1 MKHNFQRDIR
11 AFTLV
16 ELLVVIAII
25 STLIGL
31 LLPAVNSAREA
42 ARNMQCKNNLRQI
55 GGASSAH
62 LERQKYFPSGGWGP
76 KWVGYPDYG
85 FGRTQPGGW
94 LYSIL
99 PYLDQ
104 ERLFNYNHLANNSA
118 AYDDANAQRSVKDLV
133 ESSLKICN
141 CPTRRRSQTYPL
153 RSSTAVLYGGDTGQ
167 RSVTV
172 ASMVAKCDYA
182 ANGGN
187 TTDCFYN
194 LDTTGAGY
202 PQSYTEGSNSTWTKN
217 FKQVQWKSFG
227 ICFAGSEVSS
237 DYVRDGMTT
246 TIMFSEKF
254 LDKDNYQGGCE
265 KGEDVCMFTGIS
277 CSNVRIVGTGVK
289 FDPQTGTNGVK
300 TWTNMSAVQGATRIG
315 TNPNEYLP
323 YQDRRLSDS
332 EKQSGKFRYA
342 MGSAH
347 RVGFNVCMC
356 DGSTREISFN
366 IDPLIYTALGNR
378 EDAYN
383 FDSTKF

>member
-1 MKHNFQRDIR
+1 MARKFKNVHS

-25 STLIGL
+25 SVLVAL
-31 LLPAVNSAREA
+31 LLPAVNMAVEA
-42 ARNMQCKNNLRQI
+42 ANKAQCMNNLKQM
-55 GGASSAH
+55 GTAASAH
-62 LERQKYFPSGGWGP
+62 LERQKFFPTGGWGP
-76 KWVGYPDYG
+76 KWVGFPDYG

-118 AYDDANAQRSVKDLV
+118 AFNDANAQQSVKDLV
-133 ESSLKICN
+133 ESPLKVCN
-141 CPTRRRSQTYPL
+141 CPSRRRSQSYPL
-153 RSSTAVLYGGDTGQ
+153 RNSQTVFFGGETGSSSITI
-167 RSVTV
+167 
-172 ASMVAKCDYA
+172 ASMVAKSDYA

-187 TTDCFYN
+187 TTECYETLAFD
-194 LDTTGAGY
+194 GSSY
-202 PQSYTEGSNSTWTKN
+202 PQSYIEGSSSSWTKK
-217 FKQVQWKSFG
+217 FKLIQWRSFG
-227 ICFAGSEVSS
+227 ICFAGSEVSP
-237 DYVRDGMTT
+237 DYVRDGMTS

-254 LDKDNYQGGCE
+254 LDKDNYQGGCQF
-265 KGEDVCMFTGIS
+265 GEDVCMFTGIS
-277 CSNVRIVGTGVK
+277 CSNVRMVGTGLK
-289 FDPQTGTNGVK
+289 FEPVTANNGVK
-300 TWTNMSAVQGATRIG
+300 SWSNKDAIQNATRIG

-323 YQDRRLSDS
+323 YQDKRNDD
-332 EKQSGKFRYA
+332 GKFRYA

-366 IDPLIYTALGNR
+366 IDPLIYSALGNR

-383 FDSTKF
+383 FDTTKF

>member
-42 ARNMQCKNNLRQI
+42 ARNMQCKNNLRQM
-55 GGASSAH
+55 GTASSAH

-118 AYDDANAQRSVKDLV
+118 AYNESNAQQSVKDMV
-133 ESSLKICN
+133 ESPLKVCN

-153 RSSTAVLYGGDTGQ
+153 RGQQTVIYGGETG
-167 RSVTV
+167 SKTFTIS
-172 ASMVAKCDYA
+172 SMVAKCDYA

-187 TTDCFYN
+187 TTDCFWN
-194 LDTTGAGY
+194 LNTTGEGY
-202 PQSYTEGSNSTWTKN
+202 PQSYTDGSNSTWTKN
-217 FKQVQWKSFG
+217 FKLVQWRSFG

-246 TIMFSEKF
+246 TILLSEKF
-254 LDKDNYQGGCE
+254 MDKDNYQGGCQY
-265 KGEDVCMFTGIS
+265 GEDVCMFTGIS
-277 CSNVRIVGTGVK
+277 CSNVRMVGTGLK
-289 FDPQTGTNGVK
+289 FEPVTANNGVK
-300 TWTNMSAVQGATRIG
+300 SWSNKDAIQSATRMG
-315 TNPNEYLP
+315 TNPNQYLP
-323 YQDRRLSDS
+323 YQDVRDPD
-332 EKQSGKFRYA
+332 GKFRYA

-383 FDSTKF
+383 FDTTKF

>member
-1 MKHNFQRDIR
+1 MKPNLHRCRR

-42 ARNMQCKNNLRQI
+42 ARNMQCKNNLRQM
-55 GGASSAH
+55 GTAASAH
-62 LERQKYFPSGGWGP
+62 LERQKFFPTGGWGP

-85 FGRTQPGGW
+85 FGKSQPGGW
-94 LYSIL
+94 VYTIL

-118 AYDDANAQRSVKDLV
+118 GYNETNAQKSVKDMV
-133 ESSLKICN
+133 ESPLKVCN
-141 CPTRRRSQTYPL
+141 CPSRRRSQTYPL
-153 RSSTAVLYGGDTGQ
+153 RSSTTVLYGGDTG
-167 RSVTV
+167 SKSISI

-187 TTDCFYN
+187 TTDCFWN
-194 LDTTGAGY
+194 TGIDGTGY
-202 PQSYTEGSNSTWTKN
+202 PQSYTEGCNTTWKAN
-217 FKQVQWKSFG
+217 FKKVEWRCYG
-227 ICFAGSEVSS
+227 ICFVGSEVSA
-237 DYVRDGMTT
+237 DYVRDGLTS

-254 LDKDNYQGGCE
+254 LDKDNYQGGCQY
-265 KGEDVCMFTGIS
+265 GEDVCMFSGIS
-277 CSNVRIVGTGVK
+277 CSSVRIIGTGVQ
-289 FDPQTGTNGVK
+289 FVPQTGSNGVK
-300 TWTNMSAVQGATRIG
+300 SWTNMSAVQAAVRIG
-315 TNPNEYLP
+315 SNPNKFLP
-323 YQDRRLSDS
+323 YQDKRDTP
-332 EKQSGKFRYA
+332 GDFRYA

-356 DGSTREISFN
+356 DGSTREISFT
-366 IDPLIYTALGNR
+366 IEPLIYTALGNR

-383 FDSTKF
+383 FDTTKF

>member
-1 MKHNFQRDIR
+1 MKHNSKRDIR

-42 ARNMQCKNNLRQI
+42 ARNMQCKNNLRQM
-55 GGASSAH
+55 GAASSAH

-118 AYDDANAQRSVKDLV
+118 AYDDNNAQKSVKDLV
-133 ESSLKICN
+133 ESPLKVCN

-153 RSSTAVLYGGDTGQ
+153 RSSQSVLYGGDTGQ
-167 RSVTV
+167 RTVTI

-187 TTDCFYN
+187 TTDCYWN
-194 LDTTGAGY
+194 LDTTGSGY
-202 PQSYTEGSNSTWTKN
+202 PQNYIEGSNATWTKN
-217 FKQVQWKSFG
+217 FKQVQWRSFG
-227 ICFAGSEVSS
+227 ICYAGSEVSS
-237 DYVRDGMTT
+237 DYVRDGMTS
-246 TIMFSEKF
+246 TILLSEKF

-265 KGEDVCMFTGIS
+265 NGEDVCMYTGIS
-277 CSNVRIVGTGVK
+277 CSNVRIVGTGLK
-289 FDPQTGTNGVK
+289 FEPQTGTNGVK
-300 TWTNMSAVQGATRIG
+300 SWTNMSAIKGAMAIG

-323 YQDRRLSDS
+323 YQDKRLNDS
-332 EKQSGKFRYA
+332 EKSKFRYA

-383 FDSTKF
+383 FDTTKF

>member
-42 ARNMQCKNNLRQI
+42 ARNMQCKNNLRQM
-55 GGASSAH
+55 GAASSAH

-76 KWVGYPDYG
+76 GWIGFPDYG

-118 AYDDANAQRSVKDLV
+118 AYSDANAQKSVNDLV
-133 ESSLKICN
+133 ESPLKVCN
-141 CPTRRRSQTYPL
+141 CPTRRRSQAYPL
-153 RSSTAVLYGGDTGQ
+153 RSTQKVFYGGDTGQ
-167 RSVTV
+167 RNITIS
-172 ASMVAKCDYA
+172 SMVAKSDYA

-187 TTDCFYN
+187 TTNCYQ
-194 LDTTGAGY
+194 TTEVSGSGY
-202 PQSYTEGSNSTWTKN
+202 PQSYTEGSNATWTKN
-217 FKQVQWKSFG
+217 FKQVQWRSFG
-227 ICFAGSEVSS
+227 ICFAGSEVSA
-237 DYVRDGMTT
+237 DYVRDGMTL
-246 TIMFSEKF
+246 TIMLSEKF
-254 LDKDNYQGGCE
+254 LDKDNYQGGC
-265 KGEDVCMFTGIS
+265 KNGEDVCMYTGIS
-277 CSNVRIVGTGVK
+277 CSNVRMVGTGLEFTPK
-289 FDPQTGTNGVK
+289 TETTGVK
-300 TWTNMSAVQGATRIG
+300 TWTNKDAIQNAPRIG
-315 TNPNEYLP
+315 TSPNEYLP
-323 YQDRRLSDS
+323 YQDRRLTDS

-356 DGSTREISFN
+356 DGSTREISFM
-366 IDPLIYTALGNR
+366 IDPLIYAALGNR

>member
-1 MKHNFQRDIR
+1 MKHNSKRDIR

-42 ARNMQCKNNLRQI
+42 ARNMQCKNNLRQM
-55 GGASSAH
+55 GTASSAH

-118 AYDDANAQRSVKDLV
+118 GYNEANAQQSVKDMV
-133 ESSLKICN
+133 EAPLKVCN

-153 RSSTAVLYGGDTGQ
+153 RTSQTVFYGGEAGNKT
-167 RSVTV
+167 VTI
-172 ASMVAKCDYA
+172 ASLVAKCDYA

-187 TTDCFYN
+187 TTDCYWN

-202 PQSYTEGSNSTWTKN
+202 PQSYTEGSNTTWTKN
-217 FKQVQWKSFG
+217 FKLVQWRSFG

-237 DYVRDGMTT
+237 DYVRDGMTS
-246 TIMFSEKF
+246 TILLSEKF
-254 LDKDNYQGGCE
+254 LDKDNYQGGCQF
-265 KGEDVCMFTGIS
+265 GEDVCMFTGIS

-289 FDPQTGTNGVK
+289 FEPQTATTGVK
-300 TWTNMSAVQGATRIG
+300 TWTNKDAVQNATKIG
-315 TNPNEYLP
+315 TNPNVYLP
-323 YQDRRLSDS
+323 YQDMRNED
-332 EKQSGKFRYA
+332 GKFRYA
-342 MGSAH
+342 MGGPH

-383 FDSTKF
+383 FDTTKF